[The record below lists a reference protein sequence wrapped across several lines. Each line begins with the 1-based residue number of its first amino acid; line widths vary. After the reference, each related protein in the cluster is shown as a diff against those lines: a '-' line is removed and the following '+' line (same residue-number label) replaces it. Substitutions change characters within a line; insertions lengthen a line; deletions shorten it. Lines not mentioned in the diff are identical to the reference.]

1 MCAVVVTTNLSNFII
16 VQKRHDTALPLHC
29 PFSSSINIARL
40 SRIHLPAM
48 KSSIYLAG
56 VLSAL
61 TSLQS
66 AVSLPVIFQVGEY
79 NFHVSSS
86 ALPDIEKQNSIHS
99 IHTRTNRASPSRG
112 MGHSS

>member
-1 MCAVVVTTNLSNFII
+1 M
-16 VQKRHDTALPLHC
+16 
-29 PFSSSINIARL
+29 
-40 SRIHLPAM
+40 HLPAM

-86 ALPDIEKQNSIHS
+86 THSSDIEKQNGIHL

-112 MGHSS
+112 TEHSS

>member
-1 MCAVVVTTNLSNFII
+1 M
-16 VQKRHDTALPLHC
+16 
-29 PFSSSINIARL
+29 
-40 SRIHLPAM
+40 HLPAM
-48 KSSIYLAG
+48 KTSIYLAG

-61 TSLQS
+61 TSFQT

-86 ALPDIEKQNSIHS
+86 ALSSDIEKQSSIDSIH
-99 IHTRTNRASPSRG
+99 IRTNHASPSSG